1 MSVVEYSN
9 LIVSDTQAELPVPAG
24 VSGAKRVAVA
34 LDTGKIL
41 ADVAG
46 SWQEIAIQGAAG
58 PEGPEGPEGPMGPAG
73 PAGETGPAGP
83 QGIKGDTGDAGAE
96 GAQGPQGPAGEQ
108 GEQGIQGVQG
118 IQGPAGSAYVSVP
131 FFSGTVTLTNMAL
144 ADTELPAVQYR
155 LKLDLTGFTQF
166 RATCRVAT
174 QGATN
179 SDIRFQGSLDD
190 SSYSNLDGG
199 AGPEIALFGT
209 GEKDTGWVTLAA
221 GFRAANVRV
230 RMMGK
235 DGDGTAD
242 PVVRQIVLHFK

>member
-46 SWQEIAIQGAAG
+46 SWQEIAIQGA
-58 PEGPEGPEGPMGPAG
+58 EGPEG

-83 QGIKGDTGDAGAE
+83 AGNTYLA
-96 GAQGPQGPAGEQ
+96 
-108 GEQGIQGVQG
+108 
-118 IQGPAGSAYVSVP
+118 VP
-131 FFSGTVTLTNMAL
+131 FLSGTFTLTNMAL
-144 ADTELPAVQYR
+144 ADTELPAVNYR

-199 AGPEIALFGT
+199 AGPELALFGT
-209 GEKDTGWVTLAA
+209 GEKDTGWVTLAV